1 MKFKLFVWICSI
13 AFPFRT
19 CSPFYSFAH
28 YNIIIRFCHYTAGIK
43 NRAQATGGAGARG
56 LQFWPGCSEAID
68 PEWRLP
74 GSTLAGRCFSS
85 YDMSAKRSER
95 DLNTRPLSR
104 ITGFQGLPIS
114 SCGITAQYPGRESN
128 PQALKHMVLKH
139 ARLPNSHLGRSTGEG
154 IRTLK
159 TLCLRQGRIP
169 FRHSCMNAPGE
180 IRTHNG
186 SLSGAGP

>member
-19 CSPFYSFAH
+19 CSPFYSLAH

-56 LQFWPGCSEAID
+56 LQFLPGCSEAID

-128 PQALKHMVLKH
+128 PQALRAHGFE
-139 ARLPNSHLGRSTGEG
+139 ACSFTG
-154 IRTLK
+154 
-159 TLCLRQGRIP
+159 
-169 FRHSCMNAPGE
+169 FAPGQKYRRRDSNPQNPVPE
-180 IRTHNG
+180 T
-186 SLSGAGP
+186 GAYSFPPLLHECPW